1 MSNLKLQVRSTL
13 LYKSESCTQFK
24 KELTF
29 TKSDVIWKV
38 SRTREG
44 EGHYVTKA
52 TLSLEESE
60 LDSTLSK
67 LLSYEISE

>member
-13 LYKSESCTQFK
+13 FYKSESWTKLK
-24 KELTF
+24 KLTF

-52 TLSLEESE
+52 TLSLEEPE

-67 LLSYEISE
+67 LLSYEVSE